1 MTGRE
6 TPASGRELKFRAL
19 TAELRR
25 GILDGTWPP
34 GSKLPTERA
43 LATETGVSVTT
54 VRRAYE
60 DLVGLGLVE
69 RRQGAGTFAAHRPER
84 TGGQRIV
91 GVLVPDTTFYY
102 PRVLQGIEKELAEAG
117 ARLVLACSH
126 YDPDEE
132 DAALARLLSAGVHGL
147 LLVPGLHTA
156 ADPGRRAEELL
167 ALPVPA
173 VLVERRLAAYGPGD
187 PTEHVCT
194 DHEGGAYDAVRHLR
208 ALGHER
214 LGLVAR
220 TDAPTTA
227 PIESGFARAVTDLA
241 LPGAPAYER
250 DVMAR
255 WDPDRADRALAALRA
270 AGVTAALCFGDREA
284 ALMLGAARRAGVRVP
299 GDLALI
305 SYDNE
310 FADVAEIPLT
320 AVSPHKY
327 QLGRLAAQILLRRLA
342 EGEAA
347 PLHQVQLRPRL
358 VVRASCGGGRGTE
371 GGPATAGGPGTRGTH
386 GTDGARKSK
395 R

>member
-1 MTGRE
+1 MAARE

-19 TAELRR
+19 MAELRR

-43 LATETGVSVTT
+43 LATETGLSVTT

-60 DLVGLGLVE
+60 DLVALGLVE
-69 RRQGAGTFAAHRPER
+69 RRQGAGTFAAHRAER
-84 TGGQRIV
+84 DRTDRRVV

-102 PRVLQGIEKELAEAG
+102 PRVLQGIEKELATAG

-126 YDPDEE
+126 YDPAEE
-132 DAALARLLSAGVHGL
+132 DAAVERLLSAGVHGL
-147 LLVPGLHTA
+147 LLVPSLHTA
-156 ADPGRRAEELL
+156 TDPGRRAEELL

-173 VLVERRLAAYGPGD
+173 VLVERRLAAHGPGD

-214 LGLVAR
+214 FGLVAR

-227 PIESGFARAVTDLA
+227 PIESGFARALADLG
-241 LPGAPAYER
+241 LPAAAYER

-270 AGVTAALCFGDREA
+270 GAVTAALCFGDREA
-284 ALMLGAARRAGVRVP
+284 ALMLGAARRAGLRVP

-310 FADVAEIPLT
+310 FADVAETPLT
-320 AVSPHKY
+320 AVSPPKY

-342 EGEAA
+342 EGDAA

-358 VVRASCGGGRGTE
+358 VVRASCGARTD
-371 GGPATAGGPGTRGTH
+371 GGPQ
-386 GTDGARKSK
+386 KSK
-395 R
+395 T

>member
-1 MTGRE
+1 MAARE

-19 TAELRR
+19 MAELRR

-43 LATETGVSVTT
+43 LATETGLSVTT

-60 DLVGLGLVE
+60 DLVALGLVE
-69 RRQGAGTFAAHRPER
+69 RRQGAGTFAAHRAER
-84 TGGQRIV
+84 DRTDRRVV

-102 PRVLQGIEKELAEAG
+102 PRVLQGIEKELATAG

-126 YDPDEE
+126 YDPAEE
-132 DAALARLLSAGVHGL
+132 DAAVERLLSAGVHGL
-147 LLVPGLHTA
+147 LLVPSLHTA
-156 ADPGRRAEELL
+156 TDPGRRAEELL

-173 VLVERRLAAYGPGD
+173 VLVERRLAAHGPGD

-208 ALGHER
+208 VLGHER
-214 LGLVAR
+214 FGLVAR

-227 PIESGFARAVTDLA
+227 PIESGFARALADLG
-241 LPGAPAYER
+241 LPAGAYER

-270 AGVTAALCFGDREA
+270 GAVTAALCFGDREA
-284 ALMLGAARRAGVRVP
+284 ALMLGAARRAGLRVP

-310 FADVAEIPLT
+310 FADVAETPLT
-320 AVSPHKY
+320 AVSPPKY

-342 EGEAA
+342 EGDAA

-358 VVRASCGGGRGTE
+358 VVRASCGARTD
-371 GGPATAGGPGTRGTH
+371 GGPQ
-386 GTDGARKSK
+386 KSK
-395 R
+395 T

>member
-1 MTGRE
+1 MAARE

-19 TAELRR
+19 MAELRR

-43 LATETGVSVTT
+43 LATETGLSVTT

-60 DLVGLGLVE
+60 DLVALGLVE
-69 RRQGAGTFAAHRPER
+69 RRQGAGTFAAHRAER
-84 TGGQRIV
+84 DRADRRIV

-102 PRVLQGIEKELAEAG
+102 PRVLQGIEKELAAAG

-126 YDPDEE
+126 YDPAEE
-132 DAALARLLSAGVHGL
+132 DAAVERLLSAGVHGL
-147 LLVPGLHTA
+147 LLVPSLHTA
-156 ADPGRRAEELL
+156 TDPGRRAEELL

-173 VLVERRLAAYGPGD
+173 VLVERRLAAHGPGD

-214 LGLVAR
+214 FGLVAR

-227 PIESGFARAVTDLA
+227 PIESGFARALGDLG
-241 LPGAPAYER
+241 LPVATYER

-255 WDPDRADRALAALRA
+255 WDPDRADRALAALRDG
-270 AGVTAALCFGDREA
+270 GVTAALCFGDREA
-284 ALMLGAARRAGVRVP
+284 ALMLGAARRAGLRVP
-299 GDLALI
+299 RDLALI

-310 FADVAEIPLT
+310 FADVAETPLT
-320 AVSPHKY
+320 AVSPPKY

-342 EGEAA
+342 EGDAA

-358 VVRASCGGGRGTE
+358 VVRASCGGRTE
-371 GGPATAGGPGTRGTH
+371 GDPQ
-386 GTDGARKSK
+386 KSK
-395 R
+395 K

>member
-1 MTGRE
+1 MAARE

-19 TAELRR
+19 MAELRR

-43 LATETGVSVTT
+43 LATETGLSVTT

-60 DLVGLGLVE
+60 DLVALGLVE

-84 TGGQRIV
+84 DRADRRIV

-102 PRVLQGIEKELAEAG
+102 PRVLQGIEKELAAAG

-126 YDPDEE
+126 YDPAEE
-132 DAALARLLSAGVHGL
+132 DAAVERLLSAGVHGL
-147 LLVPGLHTA
+147 LLVPSLHTA
-156 ADPGRRAEELL
+156 TDPGRRAEELL

-173 VLVERRLAAYGPGD
+173 VLVERRLAAHGPGD

-227 PIESGFARAVTDLA
+227 PIESGFARALADLG
-241 LPGAPAYER
+241 LSAPTYER

-255 WDPDRADRALAALRA
+255 WDPDRADLALAALRA
-270 AGVTAALCFGDREA
+270 SGVTAALCFGDREA
-284 ALMLGAARRAGVRVP
+284 ALMLGAARRAGLRVP
-299 GDLALI
+299 EDLALI

-310 FADVAEIPLT
+310 FADVAETPLT
-320 AVSPHKY
+320 AVSPPKY

-342 EGEAA
+342 EGDAA

-358 VVRASCGGGRGTE
+358 VVRASCGGR
-371 GGPATAGGPGTRGTH
+371 
-386 GTDGARKSK
+386 AREAQKSK
-395 R
+395 Q

>member
-1 MTGRE
+1 MAARE

-19 TAELRR
+19 MAELRR

-43 LATETGVSVTT
+43 LATETGLSVTT

-60 DLVGLGLVE
+60 DLVALGLVE

-84 TGGQRIV
+84 DRADRRIV

-102 PRVLQGIEKELAEAG
+102 PRVLQGIEKELAAAG

-126 YDPDEE
+126 YDPAEE
-132 DAALARLLSAGVHGL
+132 DAAVERLLSAGVHGL
-147 LLVPGLHTA
+147 LLVPSLHTA
-156 ADPGRRAEELL
+156 TDPGRRAEELL

-173 VLVERRLAAYGPGD
+173 VLVERRLAAHGPGD

-227 PIESGFARAVTDLA
+227 PIESGFARALADLG
-241 LPGAPAYER
+241 LPAPTYER

-255 WDPDRADRALAALRA
+255 WDPDRADLALAALRA
-270 AGVTAALCFGDREA
+270 SGVTAALCFGDREA
-284 ALMLGAARRAGVRVP
+284 ALMLGAARRAGLRVP
-299 GDLALI
+299 EDLALI

-310 FADVAEIPLT
+310 FADVAETPLT
-320 AVSPHKY
+320 AVSPPKY

-342 EGEAA
+342 EGDAA

-358 VVRASCGGGRGTE
+358 VVRASCGGRAQE
-371 GGPATAGGPGTRGTH
+371 AQ
-386 GTDGARKSK
+386 KSK
-395 R
+395 Q

>member
-1 MTGRE
+1 MAGRE
-6 TPASGRELKFRAL
+6 TPVSGRELKFRTL
-19 TAELRR
+19 MAELRR

-43 LATETGVSVTT
+43 LATETGLSVTT

-60 DLVGLGLVE
+60 DLVALGLVE
-69 RRQGAGTFAAHRPER
+69 RRQGAGSFAAHRPER
-84 TGGQRIV
+84 DRTGRRVV
-91 GVLVPDTTFYY
+91 GVLVPDTSFYY
-102 PRVLQGIEKELAEAG
+102 PRVLQGIEKELAADG

-132 DAALARLLSAGVHGL
+132 DAAVARLLSDGVHGL
-147 LLVPGLHTA
+147 LLVPSLHTA
-156 ADPGRRAEELL
+156 TDPGRRAEELL

-173 VLVERRLAAYGPGD
+173 VLVERRLTAHGPGD
-187 PTEHVCT
+187 ATEHVCT

-214 LGLVAR
+214 LGLVVR
-220 TDAPTTA
+220 TDAPTAA
-227 PIESGFARAVTDLA
+227 PIESGFARALADLG
-241 LPGAPAYER
+241 LPGPPPCER

-255 WDPDRADRALAALRA
+255 WDPDRADRALGVLRA

-284 ALMLGAARRAGVRVP
+284 ALMLGAVRRAGLRVP
-299 GDLALI
+299 EDLALI

-310 FADVAEIPLT
+310 FADVAETPLT
-320 AVSPHKY
+320 AVSPPKY

-342 EGEAA
+342 EGDAA

-358 VVRASCGGGRGTE
+358 VVRASCGGGR
-371 GGPATAGGPGTRGTH
+371 ATRG
-386 GTDGARKSK
+386 DAQKSK
-395 R
+395 Q

>member
-1 MTGRE
+1 MAARE

-19 TAELRR
+19 MAELRR

-43 LATETGVSVTT
+43 LAAETGLSVTT

-60 DLVGLGLVE
+60 DLVALGLVE
-69 RRQGAGTFAAHRPER
+69 RRQGAGTFAAHRAER
-84 TGGQRIV
+84 DRTDRRVV

-102 PRVLQGIEKELAEAG
+102 PRVLQGIEKELATAG

-126 YDPDEE
+126 YDPAEE
-132 DAALARLLSAGVHGL
+132 DAAVERLLSAGVHGL
-147 LLVPGLHTA
+147 LLVPSLHTA
-156 ADPGRRAEELL
+156 TDPGRRAEELL

-173 VLVERRLAAYGPGD
+173 VLVERRLAAHGPGD

-208 ALGHER
+208 VLGHER
-214 LGLVAR
+214 FGLVAR

-227 PIESGFARAVTDLA
+227 PIESGFARALADLG
-241 LPGAPAYER
+241 LPAGAYER

-270 AGVTAALCFGDREA
+270 GAVTAALCFGDREA
-284 ALMLGAARRAGVRVP
+284 ALMLGAARRAGLRVP

-310 FADVAEIPLT
+310 FADVAETPLT
-320 AVSPHKY
+320 AVSPPKY
-327 QLGRLAAQILLRRLA
+327 QLGRR
-342 EGEAA
+342 AA
-347 PLHQVQLRPRL
+347 PKPRRG
-358 VVRASCGGGRGTE
+358 RAAGGRGP
-371 GGPATAGGPGTRGTH
+371 PAH
-386 GTDGARKSK
+386 GARGA
-395 R
+395 

>member
-1 MTGRE
+1 MAGRE
-6 TPASGRELKFRAL
+6 TPASGRELKFRTL
-19 TAELRR
+19 VAELRR

-43 LATETGVSVTT
+43 LATETGLSVTT

-60 DLVGLGLVE
+60 DLVALGLVE
-69 RRQGAGTFAAHRPER
+69 RRQGAGSFAAHRPER
-84 TGGQRIV
+84 AMTGRRVV
-91 GVLVPDTTFYY
+91 GVLVPDTSFYY
-102 PRVLQGIEKELAEAG
+102 PRVLQGIEKELAADG

-132 DAALARLLSAGVHGL
+132 DAAVARLLSDGVHGL
-147 LLVPGLHTA
+147 LLVPSLHTA
-156 ADPGRRAEELL
+156 TDPGRRAEELL

-173 VLVERRLAAYGPGD
+173 VLVERRLTAHGPGD
-187 PTEHVCT
+187 ATEHVCT

-214 LGLVAR
+214 LGLVVR

-227 PIESGFARAVTDLA
+227 PIESGFARALADLG
-241 LPGAPAYER
+241 LPGPPPCER

-255 WDPDRADRALAALRA
+255 WDPDRADRALGVLRA

-284 ALMLGAARRAGVRVP
+284 ALMLGAVRRAGLRVP
-299 GDLALI
+299 EDLALI

-310 FADVAEIPLT
+310 FADVAETPLT
-320 AVSPHKY
+320 AVSPPKY

-342 EGEAA
+342 EGDAA

-358 VVRASCGGGRGTE
+358 VVRASCGGGR
-371 GGPATAGGPGTRGTH
+371 ATRG
-386 GTDGARKSK
+386 DAQKSK
-395 R
+395 Q

>member
-1 MTGRE
+1 MAARE
-6 TPASGRELKFRAL
+6 TPAPGRELKFRAL
-19 TAELRR
+19 MAELRR

-43 LATETGVSVTT
+43 LAIETGLSVTT

-60 DLVGLGLVE
+60 DLVALGLVE

-84 TGGQRIV
+84 DRADRRIV
-91 GVLVPDTTFYY
+91 GVLVPDTAFYY
-102 PRVLQGIEKELAEAG
+102 PRVLQGIEKELAAVG
-117 ARLVLACSH
+117 ARLVLACSR
-126 YDPDEE
+126 YDPAEE
-132 DAALARLLSAGVHGL
+132 DAAVERLLSAGVHGL
-147 LLVPGLHTA
+147 LLVPSLHTA
-156 ADPGRRAEELL
+156 TDPGRRAEELL

-173 VLVERRLAAYGPGD
+173 VLVERRLAAHGPGD

-227 PIESGFARAVTDLA
+227 PIESGFARALTDLG
-241 LPGAPAYER
+241 LPAATYER

-255 WDPDRADRALAALRA
+255 WEPDRADRGLAALRS

-284 ALMLGAARRAGVRVP
+284 ALLLGAARRAGLRVP
-299 GDLALI
+299 EDLALI

-310 FADVAEIPLT
+310 FADVAETPLT
-320 AVSPHKY
+320 AVSPPKY

-342 EGEAA
+342 EGDAA

-358 VVRASCGGGRGTE
+358 VVRASCGGRT
-371 GGPATAGGPGTRGTH
+371 PG
-386 GTDGARKSK
+386 DPQKSK

>member
-1 MTGRE
+1 MARNE
-6 TPASGRELKFRAL
+6 IPASGRELKFRAL
-19 TAELRR
+19 MAELRR

-43 LATETGVSVTT
+43 LATETGLSVTT

-60 DLVGLGLVE
+60 DLVDLGLVE
-69 RRQGAGTFAAHRPER
+69 RRQGAGTFAAQRPDGDGAPAGDR
-84 TGGQRIV
+84 RVV

-102 PRVLQGIEKELAEAG
+102 PRVLQGIERELAAAG

-132 DAALARLLSAGVHGL
+132 DAAVGRLLSSGVHGL
-147 LLVPGLHTA
+147 LLVPSLHTA
-156 ADPGRRAEELL
+156 TDPGRRAEELL

-214 LGLVAR
+214 LALLVR

-227 PIESGFARAVTDLA
+227 PIESGFARAAADLGLHAPLHVRDERDGWNPERADLA
-241 LPGAPAYER
+241 IAE
-250 DVMAR
+250 
-255 WDPDRADRALAALRA
+255 LRA
-270 AGVTAALCFGDREA
+270 AGVTAGLCFGDREA
-284 ALMLGAARRAGVRVP
+284 ALVLAAARRAGLRVP
-299 GDLALI
+299 EDLALI

-310 FADVAEIPLT
+310 FADVAETPLT
-320 AVSPHKY
+320 AVSPPKF
-327 QLGRLAAQILLRRLA
+327 QVGRLAAQILLRRLA
-342 EGEAA
+342 DGDAS

-358 VVRASCGGGRGTE
+358 VVRASCG
-371 GGPATAGGPGTRGTH
+371 AALAGA
-386 GTDGARKSK
+386 ARKSPSNAS
-395 R
+395 

>member
-19 TAELRR
+19 MAELRR

-43 LATETGVSVTT
+43 LATETGLSVTT

-60 DLVGLGLVE
+60 DLVALGLVE

-84 TGGQRIV
+84 GDTGRRIV

-102 PRVLQGIEKELAEAG
+102 PRVLQGIEKELAAAG

-132 DAALARLLSAGVHGL
+132 DAAVERLLSAGVHGL
-147 LLVPGLHTA
+147 LLVPSLHTA
-156 ADPGRRAEELL
+156 TDPGRRAEELL

-173 VLVERRLAAYGPGD
+173 VLVERRLAAHGPGD

-214 LGLVAR
+214 IGLVAR

-227 PIESGFARAVTDLA
+227 PIESGFARALGDFG
-241 LPGAPAYER
+241 LPDAPPYER

-284 ALMLGAARRAGVRVP
+284 ALILGAARRAGVRVP
-299 GDLALI
+299 DDLALI

-310 FADVAEIPLT
+310 FADVAETPLT
-320 AVSPHKY
+320 AVSPPKY
-327 QLGRLAAQILLRRLA
+327 PLGRLAAQILLRRLA
-342 EGEAA
+342 EGDAA

-358 VVRASCGGGRGTE
+358 VVRASCGAGRGRV
-371 GGPATAGGPGTRGTH
+371 GGAGAGGH
-386 GTDGARKSK
+386 GSGGAQKSK
-395 R
+395 E

>member
-1 MTGRE
+1 MAGRE
-6 TPASGRELKFRAL
+6 TPASGRELKFRTL
-19 TAELRR
+19 MAELRR

-43 LATETGVSVTT
+43 LATETGLSVTT

-60 DLVGLGLVE
+60 DLVALGLVE
-69 RRQGAGTFAAHRPER
+69 RRQGAGSFAAHRPER
-84 TGGQRIV
+84 DRTGRRVV
-91 GVLVPDTTFYY
+91 GVLVPDTSFYY
-102 PRVLQGIEKELAEAG
+102 PRVLQGIEKELAADG

-132 DAALARLLSAGVHGL
+132 DAAVARLLSDGVHGL
-147 LLVPGLHTA
+147 LLVPSLHTA
-156 ADPGRRAEELL
+156 TDPGRRAEELL

-173 VLVERRLAAYGPGD
+173 VLVERRLTAHGPGD
-187 PTEHVCT
+187 ATEHVCT

-214 LGLVAR
+214 LGLVVR

-227 PIESGFARAVTDLA
+227 PIESGFARALADLG
-241 LPGAPAYER
+241 LPGPPPCER

-255 WDPDRADRALAALRA
+255 WDPDRADRALGALRA

-284 ALMLGAARRAGVRVP
+284 ALMLGAVRRAGLRVP
-299 GDLALI
+299 EDLALI

-310 FADVAEIPLT
+310 FADVAETPLT
-320 AVSPHKY
+320 AVSPPKY
-327 QLGRLAAQILLRRLA
+327 QLGRLAAQILLRRLT
-342 EGEAA
+342 EGDAA

-358 VVRASCGGGRGTE
+358 VVRASCGGGR
-371 GGPATAGGPGTRGTH
+371 ATRG
-386 GTDGARKSK
+386 DAQKSK

>member
-1 MTGRE
+1 MAAHE

-19 TAELRR
+19 MAELRR

-43 LATETGVSVTT
+43 LATETGLSVTT

-60 DLVGLGLVE
+60 DLVALGLVE
-69 RRQGAGTFAAHRPER
+69 RRQGAGTFSAHRPER
-84 TGGQRIV
+84 DRADRRIV

-102 PRVLQGIEKELAEAG
+102 PRVLQGIEKELAAAG

-132 DAALARLLSAGVHGL
+132 DAAVERLLSAGVHGL
-147 LLVPGLHTA
+147 LLVPSLHTA
-156 ADPGRRAEELL
+156 TDPGRRAEELL

-173 VLVERRLAAYGPGD
+173 VLVERRLAAHGPGD

-227 PIESGFARAVTDLA
+227 PIESGFARALDDLG
-241 LPGAPAYER
+241 LPAAPAYER

-255 WDPDRADRALAALRA
+255 WDTDRADRALAALRA
-270 AGVTAALCFGDREA
+270 AGVTGALCFGDREA

-299 GDLALI
+299 EDLALI

-310 FADVAEIPLT
+310 FADVAETPLT
-320 AVSPHKY
+320 AVSPPKY

-342 EGEAA
+342 EGDAA

-358 VVRASCGGGRGTE
+358 VVRASCGGRARG
-371 GGPATAGGPGTRGTH
+371 AV
-386 GTDGARKSK
+386 
-395 R
+395 

>member
-1 MTGRE
+1 MAARE

-19 TAELRR
+19 MAELRR

-43 LATETGVSVTT
+43 LATETGLSVTT

-60 DLVGLGLVE
+60 DLVALGLVE

-84 TGGQRIV
+84 ALADRRIV

-102 PRVLQGIEKELAEAG
+102 PRVLQGIEKELAAAG

-126 YDPDEE
+126 YDPAEE
-132 DAALARLLSAGVHGL
+132 DAAVERLLSAGVHGL
-147 LLVPGLHTA
+147 LLVPSLHTA
-156 ADPGRRAEELL
+156 TDPGRRAEELL

-173 VLVERRLAAYGPGD
+173 VLVERRLAAHGPGD

-227 PIESGFARAVTDLA
+227 PIESGFARALGDLG
-241 LPGAPAYER
+241 LPAATYER

-255 WDPDRADRALAALRA
+255 WDPDRADRALAGLRDGGA
-270 AGVTAALCFGDREA
+270 TAALCFGDREA
-284 ALMLGAARRAGVRVP
+284 ALLLGAARRAGLRVP
-299 GDLALI
+299 EDLALI

-310 FADVAEIPLT
+310 FADVAETPLT
-320 AVSPHKY
+320 AVSPPKY

-342 EGEAA
+342 EGEAS

-358 VVRASCGGGRGTE
+358 VVRASCGGRTE
-371 GGPATAGGPGTRGTH
+371 GDPQ
-386 GTDGARKSK
+386 KSK

>member
-1 MTGRE
+1 MAARE

-19 TAELRR
+19 MAELRR

-43 LATETGVSVTT
+43 LATETGLSVTT

-60 DLVGLGLVE
+60 DLVALGLVE
-69 RRQGAGTFAAHRPER
+69 RRQGAGTFAAHRAER
-84 TGGQRIV
+84 DRADRRIV

-102 PRVLQGIEKELAEAG
+102 PRVLQGIEKELAAAG

-126 YDPDEE
+126 YDPAEE
-132 DAALARLLSAGVHGL
+132 DAAVERLLSAGVHGL
-147 LLVPGLHTA
+147 LLVPSLHTA
-156 ADPGRRAEELL
+156 TDPGRRAEELL

-173 VLVERRLAAYGPGD
+173 VLVERRLAAHGPGD

-214 LGLVAR
+214 FGLVAR

-227 PIESGFARAVTDLA
+227 PIESGFARALGDLG
-241 LPGAPAYER
+241 LPAATYER

-255 WDPDRADRALAALRA
+255 WDPDRADRALAALRDG
-270 AGVTAALCFGDREA
+270 GVTAALCFGDREA
-284 ALMLGAARRAGVRVP
+284 ALMLGAARRAGLRVP
-299 GDLALI
+299 RDLALI

-310 FADVAEIPLT
+310 FADVAETPLT
-320 AVSPHKY
+320 AVSPPKY

-342 EGEAA
+342 EGDAA

-358 VVRASCGGGRGTE
+358 VVRASCGGRTE
-371 GGPATAGGPGTRGTH
+371 GDPQ
-386 GTDGARKSK
+386 KSK
-395 R
+395 K